1 MDKKALSESDICDRF
16 ITPAIERAG
25 WTSDQWRREFSFT
38 DGKMI
43 VRNKMVARGKPRR
56 ADYLLFY
63 KPNIPIAVIEAK
75 DNKHS
80 VRAGMQQGLDYSKRL
95 DVPFVFSSNGDGFV
109 MHDKTG
115 TYPAA
120 EMNLSLDEFPKR
132 ADMWRRYKIWRNI
145 EDETE
150 SLVTSPNHSEIGGKK
165 PRYYQ
170 QLAINRTIEA
180 VAHGH
185 DRLLLVMATGTGKT
199 YTAFNIIWRL
209 WKSERAKRI
218 LFLADRNIL
227 VDQTIINDFKPLGD
241 AMTKLTRKLVDR
253 GSGRVDQ
260 SYEIYLSLY
269 QAIMGDEEH
278 EAIYDKFPPDFFDLI
293 VIDECHRG
301 SARADSAW
309 HTILKYFDSAIQLGM
324 TATPKETK
332 YVSNIDYFGDPVY
345 SYSLKQG
352 IEDGFLAPF
361 KVVRI
366 DLDKDVLGWRPE
378 KGQTD
383 DFGQEI
389 PDQVYNQ
396 LDFDRDIAFPGR
408 TKMVAERIAAHM
420 RADDPMKKTIV
431 FCEDIDHAERMREAL
446 VNVPENRNLVAND
459 HRYVMR
465 ITGDEKEGKAQLD
478 NFIDPKQSH
487 PVIATTSKLMTTGVD
502 AQTCH
507 LIVLDQRIQ
516 SLAEFKQIIGR
527 GTRLRTDYQKY
538 FFTIIDFRKATEL
551 FADPDW
557 DGPPL
562 QDEDFDPDGPLPD
575 EEPDDENEVFDPDE
589 IDEVIVD
596 PAPIVDDSF
605 DDEEGRR
612 KYIVSGVTFSVL
624 AERVQH
630 YDKDGK
636 LVTESLREYTRRHV
650 TDEFQSLDAFIK
662 RWTESARKQAIV
674 DELVERGVLLEALE
688 ESVGRD
694 MDAFDLI
701 CHVAFDQPPLTRRER
716 ADNVRK
722 RNTFTEHSETAR
734 AVLDALLEKYADQG
748 IDAIADIAVL
758 KVDPIAG
765 LGTTTELVKS
775 FGGRAHYDA
784 AVQQLETELYRF
796 AS

>member
-16 ITPAIERAG
+16 ITPAIEKAG

-43 VRNKMVARGKPRR
+43 VRGKMVARGKPRR

-80 VRAGMQQGLDYSKRL
+80 VRAGMQQGLDYSERL

-115 TYPAA
+115 TFPAT
-120 EMNLSLDEFPKR
+120 EMNLTLDEFPTR
-132 ADMWRRYKIWRNI
+132 AEMWRRYKIWRGI
-145 EDETE
+145 EDDTE
-150 SLVTSPNHSEIGGKK
+150 SLVTSPNHSEIGGKT

-170 QLAINRTIEA
+170 QLAINRTVEG
-180 VAHGH
+180 VARG
-185 DRLLLVMATGTGKT
+185 DNRLLLVMATGTGKT

-209 WKSERAKRI
+209 WKSGRAKRI

-227 VDQTIINDFKPLGD
+227 VDQTIVNDFKPFGD
-241 AMTKLTRKLVDR
+241 SMTKLTRKLVDR

-269 QAIMGDEEH
+269 QAIVGDDERES
-278 EAIYDKFPPDFFDLI
+278 IYDKFPRDFFDLI

-301 SARADSAW
+301 SAKADSEWRA
-309 HTILKYFDSAIQLGM
+309 ILEYFDSAVQLGM

-332 YVSNIDYFGDPVY
+332 YVSNIDYFGEPVY
-345 SYSLKQG
+345 TYSLKQG

-361 KVVRI
+361 KVIRV

-378 KGQTD
+378 KGQED
-383 DFGQEI
+383 DFGNEI

-396 LDFDRDIAFPGR
+396 LDFDRDITFPGR

-420 RADDPMKKTIV
+420 HADDPMKKTIV

-446 VNVPENRNLVAND
+446 VNVTENRDLVAED

-487 PVIATTSKLMTTGVD
+487 PVVATTSKLMTTGVD

-516 SLAEFKQIIGR
+516 SLTEFKQIIGR
-527 GTRLRTDYQKY
+527 GTRLRTDYEKY

-562 QDEDFDPDGPLPD
+562 QDEDFDPDGPDTD
-575 EEPDDENEVFDPDE
+575 EENEDDDELFDPDE
-589 IDEVIVD
+589 IEDVIVD
-596 PAPIVDDSF
+596 PDPIVDDSF
-605 DDEEGRR
+605 GDEEGRK
-612 KYIVSGVTFSVL
+612 KYVVSGVPFSVL
-624 AERVQH
+624 AERVQY

-636 LVTESLREYTRRHV
+636 LVTESLRDYTRRHV
-650 TDEFQSLDAFIK
+650 TDEFESLDEFVK
-662 RWTESARKQAIV
+662 RWTDSERKQAIV
-674 DELVERGVLLEALE
+674 DELIERGVLLEALE
-688 ESVGRD
+688 DNVSHE

-722 RNTFTEHSETAR
+722 RNVFTEYGETAR
-734 AVLDALLEKYADQG
+734 AVLDALLDKYADQG
-748 IDAIADIAVL
+748 IDAIEDVTVL
-758 KVDPIAG
+758 KVDPLAD
-765 LGTTTELVKS
+765 LGTMTELVKS
-775 FGGRAHYDA
+775 FGGRAQYDA
-784 AVQQLETELYRF
+784 AVQQLETELYRS

>member
-16 ITPAIERAG
+16 ITPAIENAG

-43 VRNKMVARGKPRR
+43 VRGKMVARGKPRR
-56 ADYLLFY
+56 ADYLLFH

-80 VRAGMQQGLDYSKRL
+80 VRAGMQQGLDYSERL

-115 TYPAA
+115 TYPAV
-120 EMNLSLDEFPKR
+120 EMNLTLDEFPTR
-132 ADMWRRYKIWRNI
+132 AELWRRYKIWRGI
-145 EDETE
+145 EDDTE
-150 SLVTSPNHSEIGGKK
+150 SLVTSPNHSEIGGKS

-180 VAHGH
+180 VAKGQ
-185 DRLLLVMATGTGKT
+185 DRILLAMATGTGKT

-209 WKSERAKRI
+209 WKSGKAKRI

-227 VDQTIINDFKPLGD
+227 VDQTIVNDFRPFGE
-241 AMTKLTRKLVDR
+241 AMTKLNRKLVDR
-253 GSGRVDQ
+253 GTGRVDQ

-278 EAIYDKFPPDFFDLI
+278 DAIYDKFPRDFFDLI

-301 SARADSAW
+301 SAREDSAW
-309 HTILKYFDSAIQLGM
+309 REILDYFESAVQVGM

-332 YVSNIDYFGDPVY
+332 YVSNIDYFGEPVY

-352 IEDGFLAPF
+352 IDDGFLAPF
-361 KVVRI
+361 KVIRI

-378 KGQTD
+378 KGQVD
-383 DFGQEI
+383 DFGEEI

-396 LDFDRDIAFPGR
+396 LDFDRDITFPGR

-420 RADDPMKKTIV
+420 HADDPMHKTIV

-446 VNVPENRNLVAND
+446 VNIPENQDLVAAD

-465 ITGDEKEGKAQLD
+465 ITGDELEGKAQLD
-478 NFIDPKQSH
+478 NFIDPKQPY

-507 LIVLDQRIQ
+507 LIVLDQRIK
-516 SLAEFKQIIGR
+516 SLTEFKQIIGR
-527 GTRLRTDYQKY
+527 GTRLRTDYEKY

-562 QDEDFDPDGPLPD
+562 QDDDFDPNRPVT
-575 EEPDDENEVFDPDE
+575 EDDDDDNEVFDPDE

-596 PAPIVDDSF
+596 PDPIIDDSF
-605 DDEEGRR
+605 GDEPGRR
-612 KYIVSGVTFSVL
+612 KYVVSGVTFSVL
-624 AERVQH
+624 AERVQY

-636 LVTESLREYTRRHV
+636 LVTESLRDYTRRHV
-650 TDEFQSLDAFIK
+650 HDEFTSLDAFVK
-662 RWTESARKQAIV
+662 RWTEADRKQAIV
-674 DELVERGVLLEALE
+674 DELVERGVLLGALE
-688 ESVGRD
+688 ENVSQD

-716 ADNVRK
+716 AESVRK
-722 RNTFTEHSETAR
+722 RDVFSKYGDTAR
-734 AVLDALLEKYADQG
+734 AVLNALLDKYADQG
-748 IDAIADIAVL
+748 IDAIEDVAVL
-758 KVDPIAG
+758 KVNPLAQ

-775 FGGRAHYDA
+775 FGGRAQYKEAIHN
-784 AVQQLETELYRF
+784 LEAELYRS